1 MFCGIDVNSNFEK
14 TLPAHYKTE
23 ELLETLRKMR
33 LYVLG
38 KNGYD
43 PDFTRTDLTDDLIE
57 KYELPLDQEFIS
69 DLRVKQIINRT
80 KKKRKTST

>member
-1 MFCGIDVNSNFEK
+1 
-14 TLPAHYKTE
+14 
-23 ELLETLRKMR
+23 MR
-33 LYVLG
+33 FYVLG

-69 DLRVKQIINRT
+69 DLRLKQIINRT